1 MRCNTLRSEGRRE
14 KATNSHLFPSFSC
27 ESVSLAPI
35 AKLKKK
41 KSLAS
46 CSHEVVYAQVF
57 KTLRM
62 LLLSSM
68 RRKWNG
74 RYFEQKKKT
83 STDVA
88 FPRKKKREKKKRY
101 QENTYKDRKKKK
113 TRKNNKD
120 GSFPGGAL
128 RSTCPWVAVTTSD
141 RRNKGSVLKTKQAE
155 VSHLEKVNGWQTVK
169 VKKTRVEKASCSFL
183 FFFCFPTVWLASERT
198 LSWLDQRTQKVR
210 STKFGYLFSL
220 VVKLQLLLPL
230 QVEKETPLGR
240 IENN

>member
-1 MRCNTLRSEGRRE
+1 
-14 KATNSHLFPSFSC
+14 
-27 ESVSLAPI
+27 
-35 AKLKKK
+35 
-41 KSLAS
+41 
-46 CSHEVVYAQVF
+46 
-57 KTLRM
+57 
-62 LLLSSM
+62 M

-141 RRNKGSVLKTKQAE
+141 RRNKGSVLKTKQTE